1 MKVTATELPE
11 VLLIEPRVFSD
22 DRGHIFES
30 WEQARF
36 AEAGIH
42 GPFVQDNFSRS
53 TKGTLRGLHFQEPK
67 AQGKLVTV
75 LAGLIFDVVVDIRRG
90 SSRFGQWVGV
100 ELDGDAPR
108 QVWIPPGF
116 AHGFCVLSE
125 RADFVY
131 KCTEYY
137 SSDTE
142 RGILWNDPELAIEWP
157 VDRPILS
164 EKDAAAPL
172 LADAP
177 VLPTLMAG

>member
-11 VLLIEPRVFSD
+11 VLLIEPQVFPD
-22 DRGHIFES
+22 ERGYFFEA
-30 WEQARF
+30 WRDQGY

-116 AHGFCVLSE
+116 AHGFYVLSE
-125 RADFVY
+125 HADFFY
-131 KCTEYY
+131 KCTEYF
-137 SSDTE
+137 SPDTE

-157 VDRPILS
+157 VDRPVLS